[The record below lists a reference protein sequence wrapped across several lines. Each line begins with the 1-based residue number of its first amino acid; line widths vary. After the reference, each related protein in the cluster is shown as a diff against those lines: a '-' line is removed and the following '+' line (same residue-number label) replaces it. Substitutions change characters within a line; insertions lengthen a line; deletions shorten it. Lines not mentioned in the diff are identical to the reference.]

1 MPQLIEHTGVIQQIE
16 DNFVQVLIEQQSAC
30 STCHANGSCLSAD
43 KSEKIIDVENT
54 GATYCVGD
62 KVMLSGR
69 QSIGLQAVLLAFV
82 IPFVLILITLI
93 VLQLFIAS
101 ELVSGTL
108 ALLVLIPYYGV
119 LSLFNKKMKATFKF
133 EIRKDTID

>member
-1 MPQLIEHTGVIQQIE
+1 V
-16 DNFVQVLIEQQSAC
+16 
-30 STCHANGSCLSAD
+30 
-43 KSEKIIDVENT
+43 
-54 GATYCVGD
+54 
-62 KVMLSGR
+62 LSGR